1 MIFPLP
7 KIVWLN
13 ESDHHLS
20 PFNNEEHPWIQ
31 NASAAP
37 NIPLGEAVR
46 SRLKQFTVMNKFK
59 KKALLVSLM
68 ILRTSFI
75 AVLFGY
81 ATSLQILHNFFIGFN
96 LQVVAEY
103 LPAEELETIRELF
116 HMLDTNK
123 DGHLTIEELRKG
135 LRLIGHNVHDT
146 DVDML
151 MEAVRTSIL
160 CFTLHLLNHLIFNI
174 SLHSCTLL
182 DTSARNLD
190 DMIG

>member
-1 MIFPLP
+1 
-7 KIVWLN
+7 
-13 ESDHHLS
+13 
-20 PFNNEEHPWIQ
+20 
-31 NASAAP
+31 
-37 NIPLGEAVR
+37 
-46 SRLKQFTVMNKFK
+46 MNKFK

-160 CFTLHLLNHLIFNI
+160 CFTLHLPNLLIFNR
-174 SLHSCTLL
+174 LL
-182 DTSARNLD
+182 
-190 DMIG
+190 